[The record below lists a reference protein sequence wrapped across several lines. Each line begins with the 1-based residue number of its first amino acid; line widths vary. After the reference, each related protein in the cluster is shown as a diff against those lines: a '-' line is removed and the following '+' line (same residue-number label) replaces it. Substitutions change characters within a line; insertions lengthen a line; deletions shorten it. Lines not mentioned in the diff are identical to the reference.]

1 MSSVCGISPQKK
13 HADMGCYT
21 APLHSKGTAMTNKK
35 QSSAQ
40 QPAEAPTGRA
50 ENPFLNAE
58 FYNRMRDYTERDA
71 AFSKELKA
79 IGDSGAGKRG
89 TDIRTAPSLQLLR
102 AVVKKGLSLD
112 TMLERIVQGVEL
124 GLWEPWLSS
133 FGIEIRGVNYAK
145 AEQRNARLALDM
157 SLACKVNSVF
167 ANAGVANWRSIVA
180 EDCAQVQIE
189 KPTEKSGAKVYA
201 IFYLDA
207 PGK

>member
-1 MSSVCGISPQKK
+1 
-13 HADMGCYT
+13 
-21 APLHSKGTAMTNKK
+21 MTNK
-35 QSSAQ
+35 Q
-40 QPAEAPTGRA
+40 QPPAKQPAGTATGRV
-50 ENPFLNAE
+50 ENPFLDGE

-79 IGDSGAGKRG
+79 IGDRGAGKQS
-89 TDIRTAPSLQLLR
+89 TDMREAPSLQLLR
-102 AVVKKGLSLD
+102 AVVKKGLSLEV
-112 TMLERIVQGVEL
+112 MLERMVQGVEL
-124 GLWEPWLSS
+124 GLWEPWMSA

-145 AEQRNARLALDM
+145 SEQRNARLALDM

-167 ANAGVANWRSIVA
+167 ANAGVVNWRSLVA
-180 EDCAQVQIE
+180 EDCAQIQID

>member
-1 MSSVCGISPQKK
+1 
-13 HADMGCYT
+13 
-21 APLHSKGTAMTNKK
+21 MTNKK
-35 QSSAQ
+35 QPPAE
-40 QPAEAPTGRA
+40 QPAEKATGRVV
-50 ENPFLNAE
+50 NPFLDAE

-79 IGDSGAGKRG
+79 VGESGAGKQG
-89 TDIRTAPSLQLLR
+89 TDMRTAPSLQLLR
-102 AVVKKGLSLD
+102 AVVKKGLALD
-112 TMLERIVQGVEL
+112 VMLERMVQGVEL
-124 GLWEPWLSS
+124 GLWEPWMSA

-167 ANAGVANWRSIVA
+167 ANAGVVNWRSLVA
-180 EDCAQVQIE
+180 QDCAQIQID